1 MHVDATIAGRREHET
16 DRQGVDHGHE
26 AERSQRFHQRSK
38 GVERDDDVEVAMR
51 PALRP
56 EQRIDPPSP
65 VDDRVDAAVSQRLE
79 HREHRFGRHHRPNND
94 KDGDVQIAFLL
105 FPRVTALDAIGPY
118 EVLQRLPGAEVIF
131 VGAERGEVRT
141 DNGKLGLTIDATL
154 DEVPHP
160 EVLVVPGG
168 MGTRPLV
175 KDETVLGW
183 IRQVHETSQFT
194 TSVCTGS
201 LLLAAAGLLDGLEA
215 TTHWGSKKAL
225 EDLGARYTEQRV
237 VQNGKIITAAGVSSG
252 IDMALVLAAQ
262 LTDPVTA
269 QVMQLF
275 IEYDPQPPY
284 DSGAASKASEAVW
297 DRVAELRVM
306 G

>member
-1 MHVDATIAGRREHET
+1 M
-16 DRQGVDHGHE
+16 Q
-26 AERSQRFHQRSK
+26 
-38 GVERDDDVEVAMR
+38 
-51 PALRP
+51 
-56 EQRIDPPSP
+56 
-65 VDDRVDAAVSQRLE
+65 
-79 HREHRFGRHHRPNND
+79 ND
-94 KDGDVQIAFLL
+94 GTVQIAFLL
-105 FPRVTALDAIGPY
+105 YPRVTALDAIGPY
-118 EVLQRLPGAEVIF
+118 EVLQRLPGYEVIF

-168 MGTRPLV
+168 MGTRPLL
-175 KDETVLGW
+175 KDETILGW
-183 IRQVHETSQFT
+183 IRQVHETSTFT

-201 LLLAAAGLLDGLEA
+201 LLLAAAGLLEGLTA
-215 TTHWGSKKAL
+215 TTHWGAKNYL
-225 EDLGARYTEQRV
+225 ESFGATYTEQRV

-252 IDMALVLAAQ
+252 IDMALSLAAQ

-284 DSGAASKASEAVW
+284 DSGAASKASQAVW
-297 DRVAELRVM
+297 DRVEELRVL

>member
-1 MHVDATIAGRREHET
+1 M
-16 DRQGVDHGHE
+16 
-26 AERSQRFHQRSK
+26 
-38 GVERDDDVEVAMR
+38 DDGE
-51 PALRP
+51 
-56 EQRIDPPSP
+56 
-65 VDDRVDAAVSQRLE
+65 
-79 HREHRFGRHHRPNND
+79 
-94 KDGDVQIAFLL
+94 VQIAFLL

-118 EVLQRLPGAEVIF
+118 EVLQRLPGAEVVF

-141 DNGKLGLTIDATL
+141 DNGYLGLTVDATI
-154 DEVPHP
+154 DEVAHP

-168 MGTRPLV
+168 RGTRPLV
-175 KDETVLGW
+175 KDETILGW
-183 IRQVHETSQFT
+183 IRQVHETSLFT

-215 TTHWGSKKAL
+215 TTHWGSKKTL

-252 IDMALVLAAQ
+252 IDMALTLAAQ

-284 DSGAASKASEAVW
+284 DSGAPSKASKAVW